1 MPIRGFLTHQAF
13 DPEAIRDMSAALEA
27 ACKALQL
34 NMRND
39 PATRLVAEK
48 IIELAQRG
56 VSGEAALLAMTLK
69 AFNAETAE

>member
-39 PATRLVAEK
+39 PATRLEQ
-48 IIELAQRG
+48 IPI
-56 VSGEAALLAMTLK
+56 
-69 AFNAETAE
+69 N

>member
-13 DPEAIRDMSAALEA
+13 DPDAIREMSAALEG
-27 ACKALQL
+27 ACQALQL
-34 NMRND
+34 SMRND

-56 VSGEAALLAMTLK
+56 VRGEAALLAMTLK
-69 AFNAETAE
+69 AFDVEASG

>member
-13 DPEAIRDMSAALEA
+13 DPEAISDMSAALEA

-34 NMRND
+34 TMCND

-56 VSGEAALLAMTLK
+56 VTGQAALLAMTLQ
-69 AFNAETAE
+69 AFNAEMRE